1 MEVQQKTLKDV
12 NDEFEEFYSSISGV
26 GSKKVI
32 KDAYEFAK
40 EFHIH
45 QKRDS
50 GEPYISHPLAVAKIV
65 YEQGMDVQ
73 SVVSAF
79 LHDVV
84 EDTDATI
91 DDIEKSFSKEIAL
104 IVDGLTKITGF
115 GREREDKQIDTLRK
129 VLLASSK
136 DIRVLIVKLC
146 DRLHNLRTIE
156 EISRVYKRERIAD
169 ETLQIYVPI
178 AQKIGMYSLKW
189 ELEDLAFKY
198 KDPDM
203 YQLISNKVGLKR
215 HTREEIVQKSEI
227 EIRNMLNETG
237 IKDFVVLGRPKNFF
251 SIYKKIRTKAR
262 SFEDVYDLYAVRII
276 VKTVSDCY
284 TILGFLHDKFHSF
297 PDKLKDYIANPKANG
312 YQSIHTVIFSRA
324 INSPVEV
331 QIRTSQMHKLAEFGI
346 AAHWRYKDVK
356 EDKRFERKIAWLR
369 EILQWENEHED
380 NNEFL
385 KLLKY
390 DFFEDEIFIFTP
402 KNDIKVLPEGSS
414 ALDFAY
420 AVHTDI
426 GSKAY
431 KAKINGYVTNIDK
444 RLNSGDIVEIVT
456 HKSVIPREKWL
467 KHVKTSKARI
477 KIRASLHLKH
487 SGKRSGNEEE
497 VSFKDLK
504 PKILGT
510 SGFKKIRNAGCCD
523 IKYGNQIVGVVRAGK
538 ELVVHDAGCEN
549 AKYTI
554 NKKFPLRWFKST
566 DKEIILRILLRDRFG
581 ILVDILNIM
590 SRFNISIRELN
601 TKFNRDGSVKMEI
614 RILDGPYK
622 ETLIHEIDK
631 LDMVESVR
639 ELTGIFFKY

>member
-1 MEVQQKTLKDV
+1 MEAQQKNLRDV
-12 NDEFEEFYSSISGV
+12 NNEFEEFYSSISGV
-26 GSKKVI
+26 GPKKKI
-32 KDAYEFAK
+32 RDAYEFAK
-40 EFHIH
+40 RAHLY

-50 GEPYISHPLAVAKIV
+50 GEPYISHPLYVAKIV
-65 YEQGMDVQ
+65 YEQGTDIQ
-73 SVVSAF
+73 SIVSAF

-84 EDTDATI
+84 EDTDVTVG
-91 DDIEKSFSKEIAL
+91 DIEVNFSKEIAL
-104 IVDGLTKITGF
+104 IVDGLTKITDF
-115 GREREDKQIDTLRK
+115 GREREDRQIDTLRK

-136 DIRVLIVKLC
+136 DMRVLVIKLC

-156 EISRVYKRERIAD
+156 EISGVYKRERIAD

-189 ELEDLAFKY
+189 ELEDLAFKF

-203 YQLISNKVGLKR
+203 YQLIRDKVGLKR
-215 HTREEIVQKSEI
+215 REREEIVQKSEL
-227 EIRNMLNETG
+227 EIKNMLNETG
-237 IKDFVVLGRPKNFF
+237 IKDFIVLGRPKNFF
-251 SIYKKIRTKAR
+251 SIYKKIRTKAK
-262 SFEDVYDLYAVRII
+262 SFEDIYDLYAVRII
-276 VKTVSDCY
+276 VDSVSDCY
-284 TILGFLHDKFHSF
+284 TILGFLHDKFQSF

-324 INSPVEV
+324 INSPVEI
-331 QIRTSQMHKLAEFGI
+331 QIRTSKMHKLAEFGI

-369 EILQWENEHED
+369 EILQWENEHKD
-380 NNEFL
+380 NREFL

-390 DFFEDEIFIFTP
+390 DFFEDEIFVFTP
-402 KNDIKVLPEGSS
+402 KNDIKVLPEDSS

-467 KHVKTSKARI
+467 RHVKTSKARI
-477 KIRASLHLKH
+477 KIRASLNLKH
-487 SGKRSGNEEE
+487 SGKRRGEDGE

-504 PKILGT
+504 SKILGT
-510 SGFKKIRNAGCCD
+510 DEFKKIRNAGCCD
-523 IKYGNQIVGVVRAGK
+523 IEYGNQIVGVVRVGK

-549 AKYTI
+549 AKYTV
-554 NKKFPLRWFKST
+554 NKKFPLRWVESE
-566 DKEIILRILLRDRFG
+566 DKEIVLRILLKARFG
-581 ILVDILNIM
+581 ILVDILDIM
-590 SRFNISIRELN
+590 SRFNVVIKELN
-601 TKFNRDGSVKMEI
+601 TKFNKDGSVNMEM

-631 LDMVESVR
+631 LDIVESVR
-639 ELTGIFFKY
+639 ELTGIFFKT